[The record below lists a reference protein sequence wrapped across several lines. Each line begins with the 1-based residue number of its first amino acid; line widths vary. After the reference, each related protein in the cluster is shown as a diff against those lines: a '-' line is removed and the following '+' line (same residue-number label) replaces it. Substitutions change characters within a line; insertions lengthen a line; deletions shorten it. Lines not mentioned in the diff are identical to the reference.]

1 MNETKSTETSPK
13 VAAKTGS
20 SKQGLKQAA
29 TVAGSAL
36 AGGGAAYA
44 AEHINLESATN
55 EAPIDPTPAP
65 VPSEAE
71 DPIVNPEEVMIEEP
85 TGPEITPEPIAQPV
99 SEPVP
104 IVEPEPI
111 VEPGRLALSVED
123 EPAPIDADALA
134 DSLIGDATSLPDDT
148 QLAYV
153 DPLISSQDDQ
163 LLASDTTEGF
173 NPLDDI
179 LA

>member
-1 MNETKSTETSPK
+1 MNETKSTETIPK
-13 VAAKTGS
+13 ASATKTGG
-20 SKQGLKQAA
+20 SKQGLKKAA

-44 AEHINLESATN
+44 AEHVNLESVAQ
-55 EAPIDPTPAP
+55 EAPIEPDPAP
-65 VPSEAE
+65 AEPE

-85 TGPEITPEPIAQPV
+85 AAAEITPEPVSHPI

-111 VEPGRLALSVED
+111 AEPGEIALNVED
-123 EPAPIDADALA
+123 GPAPIDADALA
-134 DSLIGDATSLPDDT
+134 DSLIGDTVAPLEDT
-148 QLAYV
+148 QLASV

-163 LLASDTTEGF
+163 LLASNSAEDF